1 MEIRGSALWVLAEGH
16 LGFRFEGIGE
26 GLAFPGSLG
35 SLDCRSL
42 AFLSMQESQWVSC
55 SASAR
60 MPLPNQLVSS
70 GHLAKPQVWL
80 RGGGGRDHPAPHPL
94 RPLLD
99 PAEPRPSPPNPGPPL
114 GAWGG
119 ASPPLRPSAQAFSL
133 GSGSVCESR
142 WCCFRK

>member
-16 LGFRFEGIGE
+16 LGFRFGGIGE

-60 MPLPNQLVSS
+60 MPLPNHLVSS

-80 RGGGGRDHPAPHPL
+80 QGGSGRDHPAS
-94 RPLLD
+94 
-99 PAEPRPSPPNPGPPL
+99 ASAPPL
-114 GAWGG
+114 A
-119 ASPPLRPSAQAFSL
+119 RP
-133 GSGSVCESR
+133 R
-142 WCCFRK
+142 